1 MHSFAQYT
9 DNKHN
14 NFNAL
19 RLSAALI
26 VLYTHSYGLPGH
38 QPSQNDTPI
47 AYFILQIGNVG
58 VDVFF
63 LISGFLV
70 TRSYMSRK
78 KIQAFLWA
86 RFLRIYPGLLCA
98 LLFSVLLVGCYDTQ
112 LSIKDYLQHKQVYS
126 FILVNLSLI
135 KTELSLPGVFVNNL
149 FANQVN
155 GSLWTLPAEVR
166 LYLYVAVCGLLGVF
180 SKGYR
185 TILFTMLMVSLFYF
199 YPDSIPLISDNTLYF
214 YPALLFLIGSLF
226 YINKDFI
233 PSHGFAVVF
242 LFAVLVYSV
251 YYHSEYKAISYT
263 LFLPYFVFWSAYN
276 LPWLNVVNK
285 LGDYS
290 YGLYI
295 YAFPVQQFII
305 SRHPDLGVNVF
316 FFYSLLV
323 TLVPAMMSW
332 HLLEKPALKLKVWV
346 N

>member
-1 MHSFAQYT
+1 MHRFSEYT
-9 DNKHN
+9 DNKNN

-26 VLYTHSYGLPGH
+26 VLYTHSYGLSAHHPN
-38 QPSQNDTPI
+38 QNDTPI
-47 AYFILQIGNVG
+47 AYFILQVGNVG
-58 VDVFF
+58 VDMFF

-70 TRSYMSRK
+70 TRSYISRK
-78 KIQAFLWA
+78 KIQVFLWA
-86 RFLRIYPGLLCA
+86 RFLRIYPALLCA
-98 LLFSVLLVGCYDTQ
+98 LLFSVFIIGCFDTQ

-126 FILVNLSLI
+126 FFLVNLSLI
-135 KTELSLPGVFVNNL
+135 KTELSLPGVFAGNL
-149 FANQVN
+149 AANQVN

-180 SKGYR
+180 SKRYR
-185 TILFTMLMVSLFYF
+185 MILFAVLMLNIFYT
-199 YPDSIPLISDNTLYF
+199 YPDSIPLISNNTLYF

-251 YYHSEYKAISYT
+251 YYRSEYKAISYT

-295 YAFPVQQFII
+295 YAFPIQQFMI
-305 SRHPDLGVNVF
+305 SRHPDLGVNAF
-316 FFYSLLV
+316 FLYSLVV
-323 TLVPAMMSW
+323 TLILAMMSW
-332 HLLEKPALKLKVWV
+332 HLLEKPALKLKSWV